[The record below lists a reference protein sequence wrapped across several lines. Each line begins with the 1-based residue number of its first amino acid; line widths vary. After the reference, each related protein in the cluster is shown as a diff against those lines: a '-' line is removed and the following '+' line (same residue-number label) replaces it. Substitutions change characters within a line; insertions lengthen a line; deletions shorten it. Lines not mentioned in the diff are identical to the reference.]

1 MTHSAL
7 QTVQQFQQLVASG
20 NEAWTDL
27 IADDISFTG
36 PVEQVRGKA
45 DFITLNNSF
54 FPLVRGYQAISALE
68 QDNQAVLE
76 GEFTV
81 GTPGGNEIQLN
92 IVEIYELVSGK
103 IQNIR
108 IYYDAE
114 EFRKEFAK

>member
-1 MTHSAL
+1 MTPSTL
-7 QTVQQFQQLVASG
+7 ETVQQYQQLLGSG
-20 NEAWTDL
+20 NQAWIDL

-36 PVEQVRGKA
+36 PVEQINGKA
-45 DFITLNNSF
+45 DFIALNTSF

-81 GTPGGNEIQLN
+81 ATPGGNEIQLN
-92 IVEIYELVSGK
+92 IVEIYELALGK

-108 IYYDAE
+108 VYYDAE
-114 EFRKEFAK
+114 EFRKEFAQ